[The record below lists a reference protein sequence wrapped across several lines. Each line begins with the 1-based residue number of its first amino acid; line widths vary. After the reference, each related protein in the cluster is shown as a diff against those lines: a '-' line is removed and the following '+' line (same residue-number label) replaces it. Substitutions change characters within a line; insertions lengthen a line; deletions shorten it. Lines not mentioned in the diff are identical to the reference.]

1 MAHAYARA
9 MNVSPWEALLGQLYL
24 LQGQVVWLTMK
35 VGEAS
40 SDDALAS
47 WEPDGYARWVEL
59 LEARGDRLT
68 KVAKMAI
75 DAGIAQQMVNAIE
88 DDAQRLYIATKAA
101 AKRLGLDE
109 DRELELVSAIA
120 LEYSNA
126 LNADAGSKVIEGTT
140 ED

>member
-1 MAHAYARA
+1 
-9 MNVSPWEALLGQLYL
+9 
-24 LQGQVVWLTMK
+24 
-35 VGEAS
+35 
-40 SDDALAS
+40 
-47 WEPDGYARWVEL
+47 
-59 LEARGDRLT
+59 
-68 KVAKMAI
+68 MAI

-88 DDAQRLYIATKAA
+88 DDAQRLYVATKAA

-126 LNADAGSKVIEGTT
+126 LSADHAGSKVIEGTT